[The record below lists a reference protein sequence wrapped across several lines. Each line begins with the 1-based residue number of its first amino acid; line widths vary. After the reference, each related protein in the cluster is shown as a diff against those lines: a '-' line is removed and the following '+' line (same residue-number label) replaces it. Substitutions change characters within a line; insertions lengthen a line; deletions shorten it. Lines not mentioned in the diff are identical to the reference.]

1 MAKMRSTKKSLWYE
15 KIANIEHY
23 RQLVFTKVA
32 ANLQTETSRD
42 YLSYLWWVF
51 EPILH
56 MFVYYFVFSFLLS
69 RGTEDYV
76 AFLLTGLIP
85 FFWFDRT
92 VNHSMM
98 SIVSGQRLMMQ
109 VHFPKIIL
117 PTIVIF
123 QNVVKQLVVV
133 ILLLIFL
140 ILYGIAPS
148 IYWIALP
155 LLLIVQFLFISACAY
170 LVSALIPFL
179 PDLRFLISMLLR
191 MVFFCSGVF
200 FSVEMIPAHYHK
212 YFFLNPMASLLR
224 DYRAVL
230 IYAQWPN
237 WQPLLYITE
246 CSLIGIIIMW
256 IVIQKLDHTYPRIVI

>member
-1 MAKMRSTKKSLWYE
+1 MKKYDWYE
-15 KIANIEHY
+15 RFAKIEHY
-23 RQLVFTKVA
+23 RQLVFAKVA

-42 YLSYLWWVF
+42 YLSYLWWVI

-56 MFVYYFVFSFLLS
+56 MLVYYLVFSFLLR

-76 AFLLTGLIP
+76 VFLLTGLIP

-123 QNVVKQLVVV
+123 QNTVKQLIVI

-140 ILYGIAPS
+140 IFYGIAPS
-148 IYWIALP
+148 IHWIALP
-155 LLLIVQFLFISACAY
+155 LLLIVQFFFISACAY
-170 LVSALIPFL
+170 LVSAVIPFL
-179 PDLRFLISMLLR
+179 HDMRFLITMLLR

-200 FSVEMIPAHYHK
+200 FSVNMIPPQYHRL
-212 YFFLNPMASLLR
+212 FFLNPLASLLR

-230 IYAQWPN
+230 MYDQWPHWN
-237 WQPLLYITE
+237 VLFYITE
-246 CSLIGIIIMW
+246 CSIIAIIIMW
-256 IVIQKLDHTYPRIVI
+256 IVIRKLDHTYPRIVI